1 MDGCFIKGK
10 ISLRIGTNPVL
21 ESGDNLLRLNVF
33 VRFHY
38 FGGALIEK
46 NVNFDNV

>member
-10 ISLRIGTNPVL
+10 ISLRIGTNPLL
-21 ESGDNLLRLNVF
+21 ESGDNLLRLNF
-33 VRFHY
+33 LLDSTI

-46 NVNFDNV
+46 M